1 MGTSKR
7 LNGTEGGRVYNSAMS
22 AFKITYS
29 TLLAPPE
36 EMHRGYEAAVES
48 VRAGL
53 GKTYPIW
60 IGDRAVQNR
69 PTFENRSPID
79 RGLLIGKHQEATAA
93 DTEAA
98 IETAVEAFARW
109 SRTPWQERVAVL
121 RRAAELIT
129 ERRNELAAVMTLEVG
144 KNRYEALA
152 DAEESAD
159 LIRYYSQQMEDA
171 SGFDRP
177 MGRLSPGERTRDV
190 LKPYGVFGVIAPF
203 NFPLALATGMSAG
216 ALLAGNT
223 VVFKPSP
230 DAPTTGV
237 RLLEIL
243 REGGLPAGAMSY
255 LTDSGAE
262 VGKTLVAS
270 PKVSGI
276 VFTGSKKVGFAI
288 YQNFSRV
295 RPRPCFLELGG
306 KNPTIVTANADLEK
320 AAEGVMRGA
329 FGFSG
334 QKCSATSRVYVH
346 RDVAARFREFLVGKT
361 RNLAVSD
368 PTKRESYT
376 GPVINQRAYDAYKSY
391 VEEARAGGGRI
402 LEGGRVLTE
411 GALANGYFV
420 APTIVDELPRDHRLF
435 REELFVPFV
444 TLAPVGSLEE
454 AIEEANR
461 VEYGLTAG
469 IFSEE
474 KTEVETFFDRV
485 EAGILYAN
493 RATGSTTGAWPGVN
507 PFCGWKS
514 SGSSGKG
521 VCGPYYVQQF
531 LREQSQTFI
540 E

>member
-1 MGTSKR
+1 MT
-7 LNGTEGGRVYNSAMS
+7 T
-22 AFKITYS
+22 FKVTYS
-29 TLLAPPE
+29 TLSSPPE
-36 EMHRGYEAAVES
+36 EMHQAYESALAR
-48 VRAGL
+48 VREGL
-53 GKTYPIW
+53 GKTQPIW
-60 IGDRAVQNR
+60 VADRAIR
-69 PTFENRSPID
+69 DRATFENRSPID
-79 RGLLIGKHQEATAA
+79 RDLLIARHQEATAA

-98 IETAVEAFARW
+98 IDAALDAFESW
-109 SRTPWQERVAVL
+109 SRTPWRERLVIL
-121 RRAAELIT
+121 RRAADMLS
-129 ERRNELAAVMTLEVG
+129 ERRNDLAALMTLEVG

-177 MGRLSPGERTRDV
+177 MGRLSENERTRDI
-190 LKPYGVFGVIAPF
+190 LRPYGVWAVIAPF
-203 NFPLALATGMSAG
+203 NFPLALAAGMSAG
-216 ALLAGNT
+216 ALIAGNT

-230 DAPTTGV
+230 DAPTTGLE
-237 RLLEIL
+237 LLKIL
-243 REGGLPAGAMSY
+243 REAGLPAGAMSY
-255 LTDSGAE
+255 LTDSGAA

-270 PKVSGI
+270 PKVSGV
-276 VFTGSKKVGFAI
+276 VFTGSKNVGFTLFK
-288 YQNFSRV
+288 NFNDP

-346 RDVAARFREFLVGKT
+346 RDVAARFRELLVGKT
-361 RNLAVSD
+361 RNLEVGD
-368 PTKRESYT
+368 PTKRESFT
-376 GPVINQRAYDAYKSY
+376 GPVINQRACDVYKRT

-402 LEGGRVLTE
+402 LIGGEVLTE
-411 GALANGYFV
+411 GDLSKGYFV
-420 APTIVDELPRDHRLF
+420 APTIVDRLPPDHRLF

-444 TLAPVGSLEE
+444 AVAQVDSLDE
-454 AIEEANR
+454 AIEEANE

-469 IFSEE
+469 IFSED
-474 KTEVETFFDRV
+474 KNEVETFFDRV

-493 RATGSTTGAWPGVN
+493 RRTGSTTGAWPGVN

-531 LREQSQTFI
+531 LREQSQTFL

>member
-1 MGTSKR
+1 MSPT
-7 LNGTEGGRVYNSAMS
+7 S

-29 TLLAPPE
+29 TLTAPPE
-36 EMHRGYEAAVES
+36 EMHRAYETAVER
-48 VRAGL
+48 VRVSL
-53 GKTYPIW
+53 GETHPLW
-60 IGDRAVQNR
+60 IGERALRDRL
-69 PTFENRSPID
+69 TFDNRSPID
-79 RGLLIGKHQEATAA
+79 RDLLIGKHQEATAA

-98 IETAVEAFARW
+98 IEAAFEGFSRW
-109 SRTPWQERVAVL
+109 SRVPWRERVAIL
-121 RRAAELIT
+121 RRGAELIS
-129 ERRNELAAVMTLEVG
+129 ERRNELAALMSLEVG

-177 MGRLSPGERTRDV
+177 MGRLSPGEKTRDI

-203 NFPLALATGMSAG
+203 NFPLALAAGMSAG

-230 DAPTTGV
+230 DAPTTGIK
-237 RLLEIL
+237 LLEIL
-243 REGGLPAGAMSY
+243 REAGLPAGAMSY

-288 YQNFSRV
+288 YQSFSAQ

-306 KNPTIVTANADLEK
+306 KNPTLVTANADLEK
-320 AAEGVMRGA
+320 AAEGVVKGA

-346 RDVAARFREFLVGKT
+346 RDVASRFQELLVGKT
-361 RNLAVSD
+361 RNLVVGD
-368 PTKRESYT
+368 PRRRESYT
-376 GPVINQRAYDAYKSY
+376 GPLINQRAYDAYQSY

-402 LEGGRVLTE
+402 LAGGKTLTE
-411 GALANGYFV
+411 DALAKGYFV
-420 APTIVDELPRDHRLF
+420 SPTIVDALSRDHHLF

-444 TLAPVGSLEE
+444 TLATVSSLDE

-469 IFSEE
+469 IFSEDKE
-474 KTEVETFFDRV
+474 EVETFFDRV

-493 RATGSTTGAWPGVN
+493 RKTGSTTGAWPGVN

-531 LREQSQTFI
+531 LREQSQTLI

>member
-1 MGTSKR
+1 MAPKTAE
-7 LNGTEGGRVYNSAMS
+7 LIILPMS
-22 AFKITYS
+22 TPTPSTFKITYS
-29 TLLAPPE
+29 SLSAPPE
-36 EMHRGYEAAVES
+36 EMHREYDAAVEH
-48 VRAGL
+48 VRSGL
-53 GKTYPIW
+53 GKTHPIW
-60 IGDRAVQNR
+60 IGARSVQNR

-79 RGLLIGKHQEATAA
+79 RNLLIGKHQEATAA
-93 DTEAA
+93 DAEAA
-98 IETAVEAFARW
+98 IDAAVEAFNGW
-109 SRTPWQERVAVL
+109 SRTPWKERVAIL
-121 RRAAELIT
+121 RRAAELIS
-129 ERRNELAAVMTLEVG
+129 ERRNELAALMTLEVG

-159 LIRYYSQQMEDA
+159 LIRYYAQQVEDA

-177 MGRLSPGERTRDV
+177 MGKLSPRETTRDI

-203 NFPLALATGMSAG
+203 NFPLALAAGMSSG

-230 DAPTTGV
+230 DAPTTGSQ
-237 RLLEIL
+237 LFEIL
-243 REGGLPAGAMSY
+243 REAGLPAGAFCY

-270 PKVSGI
+270 PKVAGM
-276 VFTGSKKVGFAI
+276 VFTGSKKVGFTI
-288 YQNFSRV
+288 YQSFSAAK
-295 RPRPCFLELGG
+295 PRPCFLELGG

-346 RDVAARFREFLVGKT
+346 RDVASRFRDLLVGKT
-361 RNLAVSD
+361 RNLSVGD

-376 GPVINQRAYDAYKSY
+376 GPVINQRAYDAYQSY
-391 VEEARAGGGRI
+391 VEEARASGGRI
-402 LEGGRVLTE
+402 LAGGKTLTE
-411 GALANGYFV
+411 GDLARGYFV
-420 APTIVDELPRDHRLF
+420 APTVVDELPRDHRLF
-435 REELFVPFV
+435 QEELFVPFV
-444 TLAPVGSLEE
+444 ALAPVSSLEE
-454 AIEEANR
+454 AIEESNR

-469 IFSEE
+469 IFSED
-474 KTEVETFFDRV
+474 KKEVETFFDRV

-531 LREQSQTFI
+531 LREQSQTSI
-540 E
+540 D

>member
-1 MGTSKR
+1 
-7 LNGTEGGRVYNSAMS
+7 MS
-22 AFKITYS
+22 TFKITYS
-29 TLLAPPE
+29 TLSAPPE
-36 EMHRGYEAAVES
+36 EMHRGYEAAVEN
-48 VRAGL
+48 VRASL
-53 GKTYPIW
+53 GKTHPIW
-60 IGDRAVQNR
+60 IGGRAIENR

-79 RGLLIGKHQEATAA
+79 RDLLIGKHQEATAA

-98 IETAVEAFARW
+98 IDTASDAFARW
-109 SRTPWQERVAVL
+109 SRTPWQERVAIL
-121 RRAAELIT
+121 RRAAELIS
-129 ERRNELAAVMTLEVG
+129 ERRNELAALMTLEVG

-159 LIRYYSQQMEDA
+159 LIRYYSQQVEAA

-177 MGRLSPGERTRDV
+177 MGRLSPGERTRDI

-203 NFPLALATGMSAG
+203 NFPLALAAGMSAG

-237 RLLEIL
+237 KLLEIL
-243 REGGLPAGAMSY
+243 REAGLPAGAMSY

-270 PKVSGI
+270 SKVSGI
-276 VFTGSKKVGFAI
+276 VFTGSRKVGFAV
-288 YQNFSRV
+288 YQNFSAS

-306 KNPTIVTANADLEK
+306 KNPTVVTANADLEK

-334 QKCSATSRVYVH
+334 QKCSATSRVYAH
-346 RDVAARFREFLVGKT
+346 RDVAARFRELLVGKT
-361 RNLAVSD
+361 RNLTVCD

-376 GPVINQRAYDAYKSY
+376 GPVVNQRAYDAYRSY
-391 VEEARAGGGRI
+391 VDEARAGGGRI
-402 LEGGRVLTE
+402 LVGGKVLTE

-420 APTIVDELPRDHRLF
+420 APTIVDELSRDHRLF
-435 REELFVPFV
+435 REELFVPFI
-444 TLAPVGSLEE
+444 TLASVGSLDE
-454 AIEEANR
+454 AIEESNR
-461 VEYGLTAG
+461 GEYGLTAG
-469 IFSEE
+469 IFSED
-474 KTEVETFFDRV
+474 KREVETFFDRV

>member
-1 MGTSKR
+1 
-7 LNGTEGGRVYNSAMS
+7 MS
-22 AFKITYS
+22 ASSTFKITYS
-29 TLLAPPE
+29 TLSAPPE
-36 EMHRGYEAAVES
+36 ETHRAYEAAVAS
-48 VRAGL
+48 VRASL
-53 GKTYPIW
+53 GDTLPIW
-60 IGDRAVQNR
+60 IGDRVADDR
-69 PTFENRSPID
+69 PTFDNRSPID
-79 RGLLIGKHQEATAA
+79 RNLLIARHQEATAD
-93 DTEAA
+93 DTNAA
-98 IETAVEAFARW
+98 IEAAHQVFPYW
-109 SRTPWQERVAVL
+109 SRMPWQERVAIL
-121 RRAAELIT
+121 RRAAEIVS
-129 ERRNELAAVMTLEVG
+129 ERRNELAALMSLEVG

-152 DAEESAD
+152 DAEEAAD

-177 MGRLSPGERTRDV
+177 MGRLSAGEKTRDI

-230 DAPTTGV
+230 DAPTTGLK
-237 RLLEIL
+237 LLQIL
-243 REGGLPAGAMSY
+243 REAGLPAGAMSY

-270 PKVSGI
+270 AKVSGLA
-276 VFTGSKKVGFAI
+276 FTGSKKVGFTI
-288 YQNFSRV
+288 YQNFNAA

-306 KNPTIVTANADLEK
+306 KNPTLVTANADIDK

-346 RDVAARFREFLVGKT
+346 RDVAERFRELLAGKT
-361 RNLAVSD
+361 RNLVVSD
-368 PTKRESYT
+368 PTKRESYM
-376 GPVINQRAYDAYKSY
+376 GPVINQRAYGAYQSY
-391 VEEARAGGGRI
+391 VDEARAGGGRI

-411 GALANGYFV
+411 DALANGWFV
-420 APTIVDELPRDHRLF
+420 APTIVDGLPRDHRLF

-444 TLAPVGSLEE
+444 TLATVSSLDE

-469 IFSEE
+469 IFSEDP
-474 KTEVETFFDRV
+474 KEVETFFDRM

-493 RATGSTTGAWPGVN
+493 RGTGSTTGAWPGVN

-531 LREQSQTFI
+531 LREQSQTVI

>member
-1 MGTSKR
+1 
-7 LNGTEGGRVYNSAMS
+7 MS
-22 AFKITYS
+22 TFKITYS
-29 TLLAPPE
+29 TLSAPPE

-48 VRAGL
+48 VRASL
-53 GKTYPIW
+53 GKTHPIW
-60 IGDRAVQNR
+60 IGDRAVQSR

-79 RGLLIGKHQEATAA
+79 RDLLIGNHQEATAA

-98 IETAVEAFARW
+98 IDAAVEAFARW
-109 SRTPWQERVAVL
+109 SRTPWRERVAIL
-121 RRAAELIT
+121 RRAADLVS
-129 ERRNELAAVMTLEVG
+129 ERRNELAALMTLEVG

-159 LIRYYSQQMEDA
+159 LIRYYSQQVEDA

-177 MGRLSPGERTRDV
+177 MGRLSPGERTRDI
-190 LKPYGVFGVIAPF
+190 LKPYGVFGVISPF
-203 NFPLALATGMSAG
+203 NFPLALAAGMSAG

-237 RLLEIL
+237 KLLEIL
-243 REGGLPAGAMSY
+243 REAGLPAGAMSY

-262 VGKTLVAS
+262 VGKTMVAS
-270 PKVSGI
+270 PRVSGI

-288 YQNFSRV
+288 YQNFSQA

-320 AAEGVMRGA
+320 AAEGVTRGA

-346 RDVAARFREFLVGKT
+346 RDVFGRFRELLVGKT
-361 RNLAVSD
+361 RNLAIGD
-368 PTKRESYT
+368 PAARGSYT
-376 GPVINQRAYDAYKSY
+376 GPVINQRAYHAYQSY
-391 VEEARAGGGRI
+391 VDEARAGGGRI

-411 GALANGYFV
+411 GALAKGYFV
-420 APTIVDELPRDHRLF
+420 APTIVDELPSDHRLF

-444 TLAPVGSLEE
+444 ALAPVPSLDE

-469 IFSEE
+469 IFSEDR
-474 KTEVETFFDRV
+474 KEVEAFFDRV

-531 LREQSQTFI
+531 LREQSQTSI

>member
-1 MGTSKR
+1 
-7 LNGTEGGRVYNSAMS
+7 MS
-22 AFKITYS
+22 TFKITYS
-29 TLLAPPE
+29 TLVAPPE
-36 EMHRGYEAAVES
+36 EMHRAYEAAVEK
-48 VRAGL
+48 VRGSL
-53 GKTYPIW
+53 GETHPLW
-60 IGDRAVQNR
+60 IGDRAIGGR
-69 PTFENRSPID
+69 HTFENRSPID
-79 RGLLIGKHQEATAA
+79 RDLLIGRHQEATAI

-98 IETAVEAFARW
+98 IEVAADAFEHW
-109 SRTPWQERVAVL
+109 SRTSWQERVAML
-121 RRAAELIT
+121 RHAAELIS
-129 ERRNELAAVMTLEVG
+129 ERRNELAALMTLEVG
-144 KNRYEALA
+144 KVRSEALA

-177 MGRLSPGERTRDV
+177 MGRLSPNERTRDI

-203 NFPLALATGMSAG
+203 NFPLALAAGMSAG

-230 DAPTTGV
+230 DAPTTGIK
-237 RLLEIL
+237 LLEIL
-243 REGGLPAGAMSY
+243 REAGLPPGVMSY

-262 VGKTLVAS
+262 VGKSLVAS
-270 PKVSGI
+270 PKVAGL
-276 VFTGSKKVGFAI
+276 VFTGSKKVGFSI
-288 YQNFSRV
+288 YQSFSAE

-306 KNPTIVTANADLEK
+306 KNATIVTASADLEK
-320 AAEGVMRGA
+320 AAEGVLRGA

-346 RDVAARFREFLVGKT
+346 RDVTSRFRDLLVGKT
-361 RNLAVSD
+361 RNLVLSD
-368 PTKRESYT
+368 PTKRESYS
-376 GPVINQRAYDAYKSY
+376 GPVINQRAYDAYRSY

-402 LEGGRVLTE
+402 LEGGEILTD
-411 GALANGYFV
+411 GPLANGYFV

-444 TLAPVGSLEE
+444 TLATVSSLDE

-469 IFSEE
+469 IFSGDKQEI
-474 KTEVETFFDRV
+474 ETFFDRV

-531 LREQSQTFI
+531 LREQSQTAI

>member
-1 MGTSKR
+1 
-7 LNGTEGGRVYNSAMS
+7 
-22 AFKITYS
+22 
-29 TLLAPPE
+29 
-36 EMHRGYEAAVES
+36 
-48 VRAGL
+48 
-53 GKTYPIW
+53 
-60 IGDRAVQNR
+60 
-69 PTFENRSPID
+69 
-79 RGLLIGKHQEATAA
+79 
-93 DTEAA
+93 
-98 IETAVEAFARW
+98 
-109 SRTPWQERVAVL
+109 
-121 RRAAELIT
+121 
-129 ERRNELAAVMTLEVG
+129 MTLEVG

-177 MGRLSPGERTRDV
+177 MGRLSPGERTRDI

-203 NFPLALATGMSAG
+203 NFPLALAAGMSAG

-230 DAPTTGV
+230 DAPTTGIE
-237 RLLEIL
+237 LIKIL
-243 REGGLPAGAMSY
+243 REAGLPAGAMSY

-262 VGKTLVAS
+262 VGKTMVAS

-288 YQNFSRV
+288 YQNFSQA

-346 RDVAARFREFLVGKT
+346 RDVQSRFRELLVGKT
-361 RNLAVSD
+361 RNLTIGD

-376 GPVINQRAYDAYKSY
+376 GPVINQRACDAYQSY
-391 VEEARAGGGRI
+391 VQEARASGGRV
-402 LEGGRVLTE
+402 LEGGKVLTE

-444 TLAPVGSLEE
+444 TLAPIGSLDE

-469 IFSEE
+469 IFSED
-474 KTEVETFFDRV
+474 KKEVETFFDRV

-493 RATGSTTGAWPGVN
+493 RVTGSTTGAWPGVN

>member
-1 MGTSKR
+1 
-7 LNGTEGGRVYNSAMS
+7 
-22 AFKITYS
+22 
-29 TLLAPPE
+29 
-36 EMHRGYEAAVES
+36 
-48 VRAGL
+48 
-53 GKTYPIW
+53 
-60 IGDRAVQNR
+60 
-69 PTFENRSPID
+69 
-79 RGLLIGKHQEATAA
+79 
-93 DTEAA
+93 
-98 IETAVEAFARW
+98 
-109 SRTPWQERVAVL
+109 
-121 RRAAELIT
+121 
-129 ERRNELAAVMTLEVG
+129 
-144 KNRYEALA
+144 
-152 DAEESAD
+152 
-159 LIRYYSQQMEDA
+159 MEDA

-177 MGRLSPGERTRDV
+177 MGRLSPGEKTRDI

-203 NFPLALATGMSAG
+203 NFPLALAAGMSAG

-237 RLLEIL
+237 KLLEIL
-243 REGGLPAGAMSY
+243 REAGLPAGAMSY

-288 YQNFSRV
+288 YQNFSRA

-346 RDVAARFREFLVGKT
+346 RDVAARFRELLVGKT
-361 RNLAVSD
+361 RNLAIGD
-368 PTKRESYT
+368 PTKRENYT
-376 GPVINQRAYDAYKSY
+376 GPVINQRAHDAYQTY
-391 VEEARAGGGRI
+391 VKEARAGGGRI
-402 LEGGRVLTE
+402 LAGGKVLTE

-454 AIEEANR
+454 AIDESNR

-469 IFSEE
+469 IFSED

>member
-1 MGTSKR
+1 MSTSP
-7 LNGTEGGRVYNSAMS
+7 
-22 AFKITYS
+22 FKITYS
-29 TLLAPPE
+29 TPSAPPE
-36 EMHRGYEAAVES
+36 EMHREYEAAVES
-48 VRAGL
+48 ARVGL
-53 GKTYPIW
+53 GETHPIW
-60 IGDRAVQNR
+60 TGDREVRNR

-79 RGLLIGKHQEATAA
+79 KNLLIGKHQEATPA

-98 IETAVEAFARW
+98 IDVAVEAFGRW
-109 SRTPWQERVAVL
+109 SRAPWRERLAIL
-121 RRAAELIT
+121 KRAAELIS
-129 ERRNELAAVMTLEVG
+129 ERRNELAALMTLEVG

-159 LIRYYSQQMEDA
+159 LIRYYAQQMEEA

-177 MGRLSPGERTRDV
+177 MGKLSPREKTRDI
-190 LKPYGVFGVIAPF
+190 LKPYGVFGVISPF
-203 NFPLALATGMSAG
+203 NFPLALAAGMSAG

-230 DAPTTGV
+230 DAPTTGLK
-237 RLLEIL
+237 LLEIL
-243 REGGLPAGAMSY
+243 REAGLPPGVMSY
-255 LTDSGAE
+255 LTDSGAD
-262 VGKTLVAS
+262 VGKTIVSS
-270 PKVSGI
+270 PKVSGL

-288 YQNFSRV
+288 YQNFSAS

-306 KNPTIVTANADLEK
+306 KNPTVVTANADLEK

-346 RDVAARFREFLVGKT
+346 RDVGARFRELLVGKT
-361 RNLAVSD
+361 RNLLVSD
-368 PTKRESYT
+368 PTKRESAT
-376 GPVINQRAYDAYKSY
+376 GPVINRRAYDAYQSY

-402 LEGGRVLTE
+402 LVGGRVLTE
-411 GALANGYFV
+411 GGLANGYFV
-420 APTIVDELPRDHRLF
+420 APTVVDELPRDHRLF

-444 TLAPVGSLEE
+444 TLATVESLDE
-454 AIEEANR
+454 AIDEANR

-469 IFSEE
+469 IFSEDA
-474 KTEVETFFDRV
+474 KEVETFFDRV

-521 VCGPYYVQQF
+521 GCGPYYVQQF
-531 LREQSQTFI
+531 LREQSQSVS

>member
-1 MGTSKR
+1 
-7 LNGTEGGRVYNSAMS
+7 MS
-22 AFKITYS
+22 SPFKITYS
-29 TLLAPPE
+29 TLSAPPE
-36 EMHRGYEAAVES
+36 EMHGEYEAAVER
-48 VRAGL
+48 VRSGL
-53 GKTYPIW
+53 GKTHPIW
-60 IGDRAVQNR
+60 IGERSVQNR

-79 RGLLIGKHQEATAA
+79 RNLLIGKHQEATSA
-93 DTEAA
+93 DVEAA
-98 IETAVEAFARW
+98 IDTAVEAFAKW
-109 SRTPWQERVAVL
+109 SRRPWQERVAIL
-121 RRAAELIT
+121 RRAAALIS
-129 ERRNELAAVMTLEVG
+129 ERRNELAALMTLEVG

-159 LIRYYSQQMEDA
+159 LIRYYSQQVEDA

-177 MGRLSPGERTRDV
+177 MGKLSPSEKTRDI
-190 LKPYGVFGVIAPF
+190 LKPYGVFGVVAPF
-203 NFPLALATGMSAG
+203 NFPLALAAGMSAG

-237 RLLEIL
+237 KLLEIL
-243 REGGLPAGAMSY
+243 REAGLPAGAFNY

-270 PKVSGI
+270 PKVSGM

-288 YQNFSRV
+288 YQSFSAV

-320 AAEGVMRGA
+320 ASEGVMRGA

-346 RDVAARFREFLVGKT
+346 RDVASRFRELLVGKT
-361 RNLAVSD
+361 RNLAVGD

-376 GPVINQRAYDAYKSY
+376 GPVINQRAYDAYQSY
-391 VEEARAGGGRI
+391 VEEARAGGGRV
-402 LEGGRVLTE
+402 LAGGKVLTE
-411 GALANGYFV
+411 GALANGFFV
-420 APTIVDELPRDHRLF
+420 APTVVDELPRDHRLF
-435 REELFVPFV
+435 QEELFVPFV
-444 TLAPVGSLEE
+444 ALAPVGSLEE
-454 AIEEANR
+454 AIDESNR

-469 IFSEE
+469 IFSED
-474 KTEVETFFDRV
+474 KREVETFFDRV

-493 RATGSTTGAWPGVN
+493 RSTGSTTGAWPGVN

-531 LREQSQTFI
+531 LREQSQTKI